1 MHEVHAAIEPARVD
15 EFEAYLSFVAR
26 EVRRAA
32 ADEHR
37 ANPYPVFVDEV
48 ERRRLVSEVGAT
60 DPDIERAQALSP
72 ERHLKL
78 IEIAKAASRLG
89 SEREFRAGLDIVMAG
104 LTAS

>member
-1 MHEVHAAIEPARVD
+1 LARSGRAD
-15 EFEAYLSFVAR
+15 AELPLALRTATGFVMGVVQAQLTR
-26 EVRRAA
+26 
-32 ADEHR
+32 
-37 ANPYPVFVDEV
+37 PV
-48 ERRRLVSEVGAT
+48 VGAT